1 MRVEDTVFCEVILII
16 TRAMIDTIQHIN
28 KNNLKKINL
37 LLLGTHGFANHLG
50 CNNNESNKK

>member
-16 TRAMIDTIQHIN
+16 TIAMIDTTQHIN

-37 LLLGTHGFANHLG
+37 LLLGTHGFAKHLG
-50 CNNNESNKK
+50 L